1 MRRVEEDCRMIRDD
15 FLWHEETPVTESL
28 AMEVLVVL
36 WNRKM
41 EIAVASRVVVLCR
54 SAYVLV
60 TGTNVV
66 FPAAAQLKRLMILQH
81 VSWEGYVFFAAS
93 STYTPN
99 ARVLAQSDAYRRW
112 LLWLDWRH
120 KPIVHGTVLDEA
132 VCSVVRPGP
141 LECRR
146 VYCLY
151 GFLFAFNTA
160 PSKHLF
166 GIPRCAALHSTIR
179 FWPSADEHTFLSEL
193 SLFT

>member
-15 FLWHEETPVTESL
+15 FLWHEETPVTQSL

-41 EIAVASRVVVLCR
+41 EIAVASRVVILCR
-54 SAYVLV
+54 SAYRLV

-66 FPAAAQLKRLMILQH
+66 FPAATQLKRLMILQH
-81 VSWEGYVFFAAS
+81 VSFESYAFFAAS

-120 KPIVHGTVLDEA
+120 KPLVHGTVLEEGVYDE
-132 VCSVVRPGP
+132 G
-141 LECRR
+141 RR
-146 VYCLY
+146 KYRKVYCLY

-166 GIPRCAALHSTIR
+166 GIPRCAALQSAIR
-179 FWPSADEHTFLSEL
+179 FWPSSENHIFISEL
-193 SLFT
+193 SLFI